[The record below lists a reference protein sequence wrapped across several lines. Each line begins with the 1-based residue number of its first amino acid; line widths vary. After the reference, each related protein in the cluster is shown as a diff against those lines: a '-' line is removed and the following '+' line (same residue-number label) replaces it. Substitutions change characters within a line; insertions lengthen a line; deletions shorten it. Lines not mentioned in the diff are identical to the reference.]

1 MSKSLK
7 RFVSASMAVLITIST
22 ATTNVLAATP
32 SQGGV
37 SGAPTVSPGNF
48 PGNGTNPTPRGDHG
62 GVRVTVTNMAQAGAS
77 NIAAIELGAS
87 YTDAVNQFND
97 LGNLLTKKVW
107 MPGDFGLFIVDDD
120 SPATGVI
127 NSTTYQTDGVATI
140 KQESGASSISD
151 KTNLLAWNVYNPG
164 WSTSWPERDNPGHA
178 ASYNDELHSL
188 FLGPEG
194 KSAAAADS
202 MNWVNQVKAKFE
214 ELHPEYRA
222 QGAYKHLFA
231 QMFGTKENLVD
242 PFAKFSWAS
251 ITPHGDPMYEG
262 TASAHIMWSHIGM
275 KSAVMFYIWACLD
288 AGDATS
294 AQYAASLLQ
303 QWVVNG
309 DPDNACAVVVEGVV
323 PFYQGGA
330 WSWWTVGAAFEH
342 AYPGN
347 SYTAMYRGWND
358 SVTTW
363 KEAYERVYTG
373 LSNTDTTKTA
383 TLRWL
388 IDGYFKYGAWVKPNA
403 LPSGTPPKT
412 YCIGLYMRSV
422 AGTQLTGYSI
432 HWPLYATSPDSPGD
446 PGKPNK
452 QDPPGK
458 FTWKLTPNGTIDK
471 TPDKEIKA
479 PSTITDLN
487 ISQNGWNYNNYAKWE
502 QLIRGDSKDS
512 NRMRIYIYHIS
523 QALPPDTKATR
534 YQRDQVKAGGAAVTT
549 SIDRVTPGDG
559 VIRNIP
565 VIIELAN
572 GVESRDLTDDEMLT
586 ILKTATGMTYT
597 ETIEGPLVNGDTP
610 NGVRVSYAIYV
621 DVNPG
626 GTGWRAFENDQAE
639 YVEYRSE
646 PGTYTWISD
655 DPDGYAE
662 IKCGYFDST
671 KYTEPFEAM
680 AGSPTTENLYFT
692 SGGQEF
698 VAQIKYQY
706 TTDKTA
712 IRSFEQKYTTETCAG
727 YYSSGQFYTTGDQP
741 DDGLHQSE
749 INTCIDWKTHVDGV
763 NSKKCSECGYEHY
776 AGASKKE
783 PAYPTEYSGTG
794 VGTKFTT
801 PSGLWEVYDIKEVA
815 WDWVSEGWDV
825 DHTHEEPDGEGGT
838 TTVEDCDGAETLN
851 ESDKTEAEIATIDP
865 TSCSEG
871 RVGSWEKV
879 KATRWTFK
887 IRANHKDFNSGAT
900 STSGDKAT
908 TQLTSSIKFEQDYTN
923 MNYAKIKE
931 AHVWRLEKSRMEG
944 IRQLTFEADDS
955 ILATAEELSN
965 VVFNVAEADNAKEG
979 RMYYALH
986 PTNGDNFVFTATL
999 KTRGCCA
1006 CHNHCAA
1013 EDLIDSGENPNNQYE
1028 EAWCVSDYLVL
1039 EGTRATTS
1047 LLYYEYQTMNKANS
1061 YRPIMR
1067 IKVSG
1072 RDGTSRQDNGY
1083 TITRAESGD
1092 EFRGFDVKGKV
1103 FKTEPISYNAFANAT
1118 YGTEEKVCQNPE
1130 TYYGG
1135 NVESDDICWGG
1146 YNGKGASWNDTTVA
1160 AGTDDPSVVT
1170 KYRGLGGNNNWLGKG
1185 DKKVFKTGYTHN
1197 DQGETGGFS
1206 TSSPQKLTN
1215 PDIPFVLTYNDID
1228 VHDVKVHNGRKTFK
1242 NSTIFYNNIISY
1254 GGGALWS
1261 EDPDT
1266 TYNMNGFKRSTDYSD
1281 RSSGINDIVIHN
1293 PVSSQFA
1300 KLIPLPQDLDQR
1312 VDTELVIDSLNKDN
1326 GKCPGKANAC
1336 QYAHI
1341 NCEYNGTRYHNDKCY
1356 VEVRGTGLATV
1367 PVTGTTTTV
1376 MTPVTTTQKVSGSKQ
1391 FGYTG
1396 GRQTFVA
1403 PETGRYTFNVWGAQ
1417 GGTASNGGAGGQ
1429 GGHTWGD
1436 VYLTKGQTVYIYVG
1450 GAGGTGYN
1458 SGGYNGGGGG
1468 ANDGGGGGGMSSISV
1483 DAGSAAAPRNV
1494 RGGNTKTYSCN
1505 YEIAWKSTNGNMYG
1519 VVADPGNSFTWTFDA
1534 NHSYVIGYPNSRY
1547 YDEKWAYIYDTTNG
1561 YCVSNGRY
1569 QSPNTSF
1576 PQYTLDLFASPI
1588 NSRGDSGLTR
1598 NWNASAG
1605 YILIAGGGGGA
1616 GNRNGGAG
1624 GGTTGYE
1631 GSKGF
1636 GYPGKGGTQ
1645 TGGGAGGNNY
1655 GQPGQAGSGGSNT
1668 VTARSGGG
1676 GGGGG
1681 WFGGGAGGNDYSRY
1695 KDVDDSGGGGGSG
1708 FINGGSTNGQ
1718 KWVLNGGSSNGGR
1731 SGHGLVTVS
1740 YTINKEVITYVPVV
1754 SGSYTYDRS
1763 QADVIPVELKPHI
1776 YTAPENGTY
1785 SVHLYGAAGG
1795 GSGKGQA
1802 SAGGLGGY
1810 AAGQIY
1816 LTKGQKI
1823 LVTVGGVGSNAA
1835 TVGEQRS
1842 GGYNG
1847 GGNGASGSGGS
1858 FGGGGATDIVLNF
1871 TYQTANDIA
1880 AKASGAVVRNGMA
1893 DLTASGAFYWGPRI
1907 TSYTGHVYRVD
1918 YYGENLDKAKFD
1930 SLAYTQNWASNTLN
1944 NATLLHS
1951 YITSEHAQLF
1961 WRVNTPSIVTGQEF
1975 RVHGNGA
1982 ARLREVYVVDM
1993 NDRLMVAG
2001 AGGGADNAGGTLNG
2015 SDDGRGG
2022 AGGGLTGEDGY
2033 TNGVRSSANKG
2044 AQASYGHAQG
2054 IGQDATSGTDEGA
2067 GGAGWYGGYKGST
2080 SNSGGGGGS
2089 SNIGRMQN
2097 SITKV
2102 GQNAGAGYA
2111 IFVKPGKGETE
2122 NTHKLSCAEP
2132 HHAPNSN
2139 WHRYTDGWLHEG
2151 GFTCTGVGC
2160 RYCANKVDVY
2170 SPTGFRFTIDAL
2182 NTRAYIVQHDG
2193 QLMLTDG
2200 NDAHCDE
2207 CNQDVTF
2214 DSYTL
2219 DNRNNKLCVWKAT
2232 GYDAACYST
2241 VGATNPEYH
2250 YAFGDNTC
2258 YDPCLNDDN
2267 HKKKHDEAADAGPQ
2281 EKAGQF
2287 VVLDYDFEVYF
2298 PNRGDFY
2305 GNGALGL
2312 RNPQKPEGW
2321 GYIDY
2326 MDTTTWLKEKYV
2338 VFPFDVTYKGKTI
2351 LSGEKVML
2359 GTYDE
2364 ATYTWHDD
2372 DPVDYKYT
2380 FHCLLSNR
2388 EKAAA
2393 SIQFVARAKNCE
2405 YPDILENHDEDHN
2418 YTRYGDAIRAYH
2430 DSEKSYFIDVIGR
2443 IGVLSIEDTGDFRF
2457 SNYYKQT
2464 TDGWAVDQVVRNV
2477 DLSKQNFVSIDQK
2490 TIFNDNIS
2498 TATKGQN
2505 TWGLTDWMEPI
2516 DKLRAFPLTPGENN
2530 VKALKNQAHR
2540 IGYSDYMSL
2549 VTVGNYYGE
2558 NTTDDPDRYKT
2569 QIQPYYYYYNLETKE
2584 WVPMDVYIKDG
2595 DTYKLINKYGSTD
2608 STADYNFYYNLNWE
2622 TEYGRRMYTRP
2633 EEDATKA
2640 VQEAWFQAV
2649 DNTAEGSL
2657 DHMNNIQI
2665 PHGIKYLH
2673 GTANMLF
2680 LRDRNRTFI
2689 GTRNRYET
2697 NTEEDGRVASVN
2709 FNRQAQRWHFTLG
2722 LPSTSAFVRKGE
2734 PCTPENIAKYD
2745 MDKGVIICA
2754 LDILAKGDVWT
2765 LHYDGVPVGER
2776 SFYLFDNNTTL
2787 VSWETAGV
2795 NGPEDKQ
2802 VVVVYTDAKTSRHDL
2817 TTEGTH

>member
-1 MSKSLK
+1 MNKSLK

-22 ATTNVLAATP
+22 ATTNVFAATP

-62 GVRVTVTNMAQAGAS
+62 GVRVTVTNMTQAGAS
-77 NIAAIELGAS
+77 NITAIELGAS

-120 SPATGVI
+120 SPATGVV

-178 ASYNDELHSL
+178 ASYDDELHSL

-194 KSAAAADS
+194 KSAAAADA
-202 MNWVNQVKAKFE
+202 MNWVNQVKSKFE

-222 QGAYKHLFA
+222 SGAYKHLFA

-388 IDGYFKYGAWVKPNA
+388 IDGYFKHGAWVKPNA

-502 QLIRGDSKDS
+502 LLIRGDSKDS
-512 NRMRIYIYHIS
+512 NKMRIYIYHIS
-523 QALPPDTKATR
+523 QALPTDTKATR
-534 YQRDQVKAGGAAVTT
+534 YQRDQVKAGGTAVTT
-549 SIDRVTPGDG
+549 SVDRVTPGDG
-559 VIRNIP
+559 MIRNIP
-565 VIIELAN
+565 VITELAN

-706 TTDKTA
+706 TIDKTA
-712 IRSFEQKYTTETCAG
+712 IRSFEQKYSAETCEGYWTPVTKTFTNATTEEVQNWLNTW
-727 YYSSGQFYTTGDQP
+727 TGTP
-741 DDGLHQSE
+741 HTEGE
-749 INTCIDWKTHVDGV
+749 FITA
-763 NSKKCSECGYEHY
+763 KKCSQCGIVHQN
-776 AGASKKE
+776 
-783 PAYPTEYSGTG
+783 GTG
-794 VGTKFTT
+794 KEAIQSTSIDPVNGKTVYSQPATLT
-801 PSGLWEVYDIKEVA
+801 IGPYYSEVDLKGVA
-815 WDWVSEGWDV
+815 WDWKQDSHSHGEETDDETGEV
-825 DHTHEEPDGEGGT
+825 THEECEHDSQD
-838 TTVEDCDGAETLN
+838 VSDSAEFTPN
-851 ESDKTEAEIATIDP
+851 
-865 TSCSEG
+865 SCSHG
-871 RVGSWEKV
+871 TSAKYGITKT
-879 KATRWTFK
+879 TRW
-887 IRANHKDFNSGAT
+887 SGTVKSYHVDYYDNAAHE
-900 STSGDKAT
+900 KN
-908 TQLTSSIKFEQDYTN
+908 TSSIKFQQSYTN

-1013 EDLIDSGENPNNQYE
+1013 EDLIDSAENPNNQYE

-1072 RDGTSRQDNGY
+1072 RDENSRRDNGY

-1092 EFRGFDVKGKV
+1092 EFRGIKEKGVV
-1103 FKTEPISYNAFANAT
+1103 FSTEPISYNVYANAT

-1146 YNGKGASWNDTTVA
+1146 YNGKGASWNDTIIA

-1197 DQGETGGFS
+1197 DQGETGGFK

-1266 TYNMNGFKRSTDYSD
+1266 TYNMNGFKRNTDYSD
-1281 RSSGINDIVIHN
+1281 RSSGINNIVIHN

-1376 MTPVTTTQKVSGSKQ
+1376 MTPVTTIQKVSGSKQ

-1429 GGHTWGD
+1429 GGRTWGD

-1483 DAGSAAAPRNV
+1483 DAGSAAAPSNN
-1494 RGGNTKTYSCN
+1494 RGTTGPYLCFGEPCMATGKHNRSKCPYGHSC
-1505 YEIAWKSTNGNMYG
+1505 SGCVTCHTCVNGNYRKP
-1519 VVADPGNSFTWTFDA
+1519 V
-1534 NHSYVIGYPNSRY
+1534 
-1547 YDEKWAYIYDTTNG
+1547 
-1561 YCVSNGRY
+1561 
-1569 QSPNTSF
+1569 
-1576 PQYTLDLFASPI
+1576 TLW
-1588 NSRGDSGLTR
+1588 DS
-1598 NWNASAG
+1598 SKG

-1624 GGTTGYE
+1624 GGSVGSTGT
-1631 GSKGF
+1631 KGF
-1636 GYPGKGGTQ
+1636 GYPGTGGTQ
-1645 TGGGAGGNNY
+1645 SAGGSGGTNY
-1655 GQPGQAGSGGSNT
+1655 GLNGVAGCGGSNT

-1695 KDVDDSGGGGGSG
+1695 RDVDDSGGGGGSG

-1754 SGSYTYDRS
+1754 SGNYTYDRS

-1816 LTKGQKI
+1816 LTKGQRI

-1858 FGGGGATDIVLNF
+1858 FGGGGATDIALNF

-2033 TNGVRSSANKG
+2033 TNGVRNSANKG

-2089 SNIGRMQN
+2089 SNIGKMQN

-2170 SPTGFRFTIDAL
+2170 SPTGHRFTIDDL
-2182 NTRAYIVQHDG
+2182 NNRAYIIQHDG

-2219 DNRNNKLCVWKAT
+2219 DNKNNKLCAWKAT

-2338 VFPFDVTYKGKTI
+2338 VFPFDVTYKGKTF

-2595 DTYKLINKYGSTD
+2595 DTYKLINKYGSAD

-2689 GTRNRYET
+2689 GTRNRYGT

-2787 VSWETAGV
+2787 VSWETAGA

>member
-1 MSKSLK
+1 ML
-7 RFVSASMAVLITIST
+7 FAT
-22 ATTNVLAATP
+22 ATTNVFGGTP
-32 SQGGV
+32 SEGG
-37 SGAPTVSPGNF
+37 GAHITPGNF
-48 PGNGTNPTPRGDHG
+48 PGNGTNPSPSGEHG
-62 GVRVTVTNMAQAGAS
+62 GVRVTVTNMSQAGEAG
-77 NIAAIELGAS
+77 IVPVELGAS
-87 YTDAVNQFND
+87 YTDAINQFNA
-97 LGNLLTKKVW
+97 LGDILRKKVW
-107 MPGDFGLFIVDDD
+107 KPGNYGLFFVDDD
-120 SPATGVI
+120 RGAQGVI
-127 NSTTYQTDGVATI
+127 DSVTFQTSGVATI
-140 KQESGASSISD
+140 KQEGGAGEISD
-151 KTNLLAWNVYNPG
+151 RTNLLAWNVYNVDWP
-164 WSTSWPERDNPGHA
+164 TSWPERDKEGSEGSFN
-178 ASYNDELHSL
+178 SEIYNL
-188 FLGPEG
+188 FLGSEG
-194 KSAAAADS
+194 KAAAASDA
-202 MNWVNQVKAKFE
+202 MGWVQNVRNAYEQVHGKQDFSK
-214 ELHPEYRA
+214 
-222 QGAYKHLFA
+222 LFA
-231 QMFGTKENLVD
+231 KMFGTNSNLVD

-251 ITPHGDPMYEG
+251 ITPQGDPMYEG
-262 TASAHIMWSHIGM
+262 DAATHIMWSHIGM
-275 KSAVMFYIWACLD
+275 KSAVMQYIWACID
-288 AGDATS
+288 ANDTNS
-294 AQYAASLLQ
+294 AQEAARLLQ
-303 QWVVNG
+303 QWVVSG
-309 DPDNACAVVVEGVV
+309 DPDNACAIVAEAVV
-323 PFYQGGA
+323 PFYQGGP
-330 WSWWTVGAAFEH
+330 WYWWTVGAAFEY
-342 AYPGN
+342 AYKGS
-347 SYTAMYRGWND
+347 SYSSMYQGWTVPA
-358 SVTTW
+358 SSW
-363 KEAYERVYTG
+363 KEAYEQVYTG
-373 LSNTDTTKTA
+373 LTNTKTPETS

-388 IDGYFKYGAWVKPNA
+388 IFGYFNGGKWK
-403 LPSGTPPKT
+403 TPDNSPKAD
-412 YCIGLYMRSV
+412 IMGKHLVSV

-432 HWPLYATSPDSPGD
+432 HWPLYATSPDGPGGPPPPPPSSPE
-446 PGKPNK
+446 
-452 QDPPGK
+452 PPGK

-512 NRMRIYIYHIS
+512 NKMRIYIYHIS
-523 QALPPDTKATR
+523 QALPTDTKATR
-534 YQRDQVKAGGAAVTT
+534 YQRDQVKAGGTAVTT
-549 SIDRVTPGDG
+549 SVDRVTPGDG
-559 VIRNIP
+559 IIRNIP
-565 VIIELAN
+565 VITELAN

-741 DDGLHQSE
+741 DNGLHQAE
-749 INTCIDWKTHVDGV
+749 INTCVDWKTHVDGV

-776 AGASKKE
+776 AGASKNE
-783 PAYPTEYSGTG
+783 PAYPTKYSQEGG
-794 VGTKFTT
+794 VGTEFTT

-851 ESDKTEAEIATIDP
+851 ESDKTAAEIATIDP

-1013 EDLIDSGENPNNQYE
+1013 EDLIDSAENPNNLYE

-1072 RDGTSRQDNGY
+1072 RDGASRQDNGY

-1103 FKTEPISYNAFANAT
+1103 FKTEPISYNVYANAT

-1146 YNGKGASWNDTTVA
+1146 YNGKGASWNDTTIA

-1197 DQGETGGFS
+1197 DQGETGGFK

-1215 PDIPFVLTYNDID
+1215 PSIPFVLTYNDID

-1266 TYNMNGFKRSTDYSD
+1266 TYNMNGFKRNTDYSD

-1417 GGTASNGGAGGQ
+1417 GGIASNGGAGGQ

-1483 DAGSAAAPRNV
+1483 DAGSAAAPSNV
-1494 RGGNTKTYSCN
+1494 RG
-1505 YEIAWKSTNGNMYG
+1505 
-1519 VVADPGNSFTWTFDA
+1519 
-1534 NHSYVIGYPNSRY
+1534 
-1547 YDEKWAYIYDTTNG
+1547 
-1561 YCVSNGRY
+1561 
-1569 QSPNTSF
+1569 
-1576 PQYTLDLFASPI
+1576 
-1588 NSRGDSGLTR
+1588 NSRGDSGLSR
-1598 NWNASAG
+1598 NWNQSAG

-1624 GGTTGYE
+1624 GGTNGYE
-1631 GSKGF
+1631 GSKGY

-1655 GQPGQAGSGGSNT
+1655 GQPGRAGSGGCNN

-1695 KDVDDSGGGGGSG
+1695 RDVDDSGGGGGSG

-1754 SGSYTYDRS
+1754 SGNYTYDRS

-1816 LTKGQKI
+1816 LTKGQRI

-1858 FGGGGATDIVLNF
+1858 FGGGGATDIALNF

-2033 TNGVRSSANKG
+2033 TNGVRNSANKG

-2089 SNIGRMQN
+2089 SNIGKMQN

-2170 SPTGFRFTIDAL
+2170 SPTGHRFTIDDL
-2182 NTRAYIVQHDG
+2182 NNRAYIIQHDG

-2219 DNRNNKLCVWKAT
+2219 DNKNNKLCAWKAT

-2338 VFPFDVTYKGKTI
+2338 VFPFDVTYKGKTF

-2595 DTYKLINKYGSTD
+2595 DTYKLINKYGSAD

-2689 GTRNRYET
+2689 GTRNRYGT

-2787 VSWETAGV
+2787 VSWETAGT

>member
-1 MSKSLK
+1 MCKGLK
-7 RFVSASMAVLITIST
+7 RFISASLAVVILFTT
-22 ATTNVLAATP
+22 ATTNTYAATP
-32 SQGGV
+32 SEGGGFNV
-37 SGAPTVSPGNF
+37 TPGNF
-48 PGNGTNPTPRGDHG
+48 PGNGTNPTPSGDHG
-62 GVRVTVTNMAQAGAS
+62 GVRVTVTNMSQAGAS
-77 NIAAIELGAS
+77 NITPIELGAS
-87 YTDAVNQFND
+87 YTDAVNQFTD
-97 LGNLLTKKVW
+97 LSNLLTKKVW

-120 SPATGVI
+120 RGASGVI
-127 NSTTYQTDGVATI
+127 NSTTYQTDGVATV
-140 KQESGASSISD
+140 KQEGGAASISD
-151 KTNLLAWNVYNPG
+151 RTNLLAWNVYNPG
-164 WSTSWPERDNPGHA
+164 WSTSWPERDNAGHS
-178 ASYNDELHSL
+178 ASYDDELHSL

-214 ELHPEYRA
+214 ELHPEYKA
-222 QGAYKHLFA
+222 SGAYKHLFA

-275 KSAVMFYIWACLD
+275 KSAVMYYIWACLD
-288 AGDATS
+288 AGDS
-294 AQYAASLLQ
+294 IGAQYAASLLQ
-303 QWVVNG
+303 QWVVSG

-323 PFYQGGA
+323 PYYQGGP

-347 SYTAMYRGWND
+347 SYTAMYRGWD
-358 SVTTW
+358 TSVTTW
-363 KEAYERVYTG
+363 KEAYERLYTG
-373 LSNTDTTKTA
+373 LTNTNTTQTV

-388 IDGYFKYGAWVKPNA
+388 IDGYFNGGVWT
-403 LPSGTPPKT
+403 TPRTHPKS
-412 YCIGLYMRSV
+412 YCIGTFMKSV

-452 QDPPGK
+452 QDPHGK

-523 QALPPDTKATR
+523 QALPTDTKATR
-534 YQRDQVKAGGAAVTT
+534 YQRDQVKAGGTAVTT

-559 VIRNIP
+559 MIRNIP
-565 VIIELAN
+565 VITELAN
-572 GVESRDLTDDEMLT
+572 GVESRDMTDDEMLT

-741 DDGLHQSE
+741 DNGLHQAE

-776 AGASKKE
+776 AGASKNE
-783 PAYPTEYSGTG
+783 PAYPTKYSQEGG
-794 VGTKFTT
+794 VGTEFTT

-851 ESDKTEAEIATIDP
+851 ESDKTAAEIATIDP

-900 STSGDKAT
+900 STSGDKTT

-965 VVFNVAEADNAKEG
+965 VIFNVAEADNAKEG

-1013 EDLIDSGENPNNQYE
+1013 EDLIDSAENPNNQYE

-1072 RDGTSRQDNGY
+1072 RDGASRQDNGY

-1092 EFRGFDVKGKV
+1092 EFRGFDVKGAV
-1103 FKTEPISYNAFANAT
+1103 FKTEPISYNVYANAT

-1197 DQGETGGFS
+1197 DQGETGGFK

-1215 PDIPFVLTYNDID
+1215 PSIPFVLTYNDID

-1341 NCEYNGTRYHNDKCY
+1341 NCEYNGTRYHNNKCY

-1483 DAGSAAAPRNV
+1483 DAGSAAAPSNV
-1494 RGGNTKTYSCN
+1494 RGNNTKTYSCN
-1505 YEIAWKSTNGNMYG
+1505 YEIAWKSANGNMYG

-1534 NHSYVIGYPNSRY
+1534 GHNYVIGYPNSRY
-1547 YDEKWAYIYDTTNG
+1547 YDEKWAYIYDITNG

-1588 NSRGDSGLTR
+1588 NSRGDSGLSR
-1598 NWNASAG
+1598 NWNQSAG

-1624 GGTTGYE
+1624 GGTNGYE
-1631 GSKGF
+1631 GSKGY

-1655 GQPGQAGSGGSNT
+1655 GQPGRAGSGGCNN

-1695 KDVDDSGGGGGSG
+1695 RDVDDSGGGGGSG

-1754 SGSYTYDRS
+1754 SGNYTYDRS

-1816 LTKGQKI
+1816 LTKGQRI

-1858 FGGGGATDIVLNF
+1858 FGGGGATDIALNF

-1993 NDRLMVAG
+1993 NDRLIVAG

-2033 TNGVRSSANKG
+2033 TNGVRNSANKG

-2089 SNIGRMQN
+2089 SNIGKMQN

-2170 SPTGFRFTIDAL
+2170 SPTGHRFTIDDL
-2182 NTRAYIVQHDG
+2182 NNRAYIIQHDG

-2338 VFPFDVTYKGKTI
+2338 VFPFDVTYKGKTF

-2464 TDGWAVDQVVRNV
+2464 TDGWVVDQVVRNV

-2689 GTRNRYET
+2689 GTRNRYGT

-2787 VSWETAGV
+2787 VSWETAGA

>member
-1 MSKSLK
+1 MRKGLR
-7 RFVSASMAVLITIST
+7 RFISASLAVVILFTT
-22 ATTNVLAATP
+22 ATTNTYAATP
-32 SQGGV
+32 SEGGGFNV
-37 SGAPTVSPGNF
+37 TPGNF
-48 PGNGTNPTPRGDHG
+48 PGNGTNPTPYGDHG
-62 GVRVTVTNMAQAGAS
+62 GVRVTVTNMTQAGAS
-77 NIAAIELGAS
+77 NITPIELGAS
-87 YTDAVNQFND
+87 YTDAVNQFTD
-97 LGNLLTKKVW
+97 LSNLLTKKVW

-120 SPATGVI
+120 RGASGVI
-127 NSTTYQTDGVATI
+127 NSTTYQTDGVATVR
-140 KQESGASSISD
+140 QEGGAASISD
-151 KTNLLAWNVYNPG
+151 RTNLLAWNVYNPG
-164 WSTSWPERDNPGHA
+164 WSTSWPERDSAGHS

-222 QGAYKHLFA
+222 PGAYKHLFA

-275 KSAVMFYIWACLD
+275 KSAVMYYIWACLD
-288 AGDATS
+288 AGDSTG

-303 QWVVNG
+303 QWVVSG

-323 PFYQGGA
+323 PYYQGGP

-347 SYTAMYRGWND
+347 SYTAMYRGWD
-358 SVTTW
+358 TSVTTW
-363 KEAYERVYTG
+363 KEAYERLYTG
-373 LSNTDTTKTA
+373 LTNTNTTQTV

-388 IDGYFKYGAWVKPNA
+388 IDGYFNGGVWT
-403 LPSGTPPKT
+403 TPRTHPKS
-412 YCIGLYMRSV
+412 YCIGTFMKSV

-432 HWPLYATSPDSPGD
+432 HWPLYATSPDSPGT
-446 PGKPNK
+446 PGKPST

-523 QALPPDTKATR
+523 QALPADTKATR
-534 YQRDQVKAGGAAVTT
+534 YQRDQVKAGGTAVTT
-549 SIDRVTPGDG
+549 SVDRVTPGDG
-559 VIRNIP
+559 KIRNIP
-565 VIIELAN
+565 VITELAN

-741 DDGLHQSE
+741 DNGLHQAE
-749 INTCIDWKTHVDGV
+749 INTCVDWKTHVDGV

-776 AGASKKE
+776 AGASKNE
-783 PAYPTEYSGTG
+783 PAYPTKYSQEGG
-794 VGTKFTT
+794 VGTEFTT

-851 ESDKTEAEIATIDP
+851 ESDKTAAEIATIDP

-965 VVFNVAEADNAKEG
+965 VIFNVAEADNAKEG

-1013 EDLIDSGENPNNQYE
+1013 EDLIDSAENPNNQYE

-1072 RDGTSRQDNGY
+1072 RDGASRQDNGY

-1103 FKTEPISYNAFANAT
+1103 FKTEPISYNVYANAT

-1146 YNGKGASWNDTTVA
+1146 YNGKGASWNNTTVA

-1197 DQGETGGFS
+1197 DQGETGGFK

-1215 PDIPFVLTYNDID
+1215 PSIPFVLTYNDID

-1266 TYNMNGFKRSTDYSD
+1266 TYNMNGFKRNTDYSD

-1341 NCEYNGTRYHNDKCY
+1341 NCEYNGTLYHNDKCY

-1483 DAGSAAAPRNV
+1483 DAGSAAAPSNN
-1494 RGGNTKTYSCN
+1494 RGTTGPYLCFGEPCMATGKHNRSKCPYGHSC
-1505 YEIAWKSTNGNMYG
+1505 SGCVTCHTCVNGNYRKP
-1519 VVADPGNSFTWTFDA
+1519 VTLWNS
-1534 NHSYVIGYPNSRY
+1534 S
-1547 YDEKWAYIYDTTNG
+1547 K
-1561 YCVSNGRY
+1561 
-1569 QSPNTSF
+1569 
-1576 PQYTLDLFASPI
+1576 
-1588 NSRGDSGLTR
+1588 
-1598 NWNASAG
+1598 G

-1624 GGTTGYE
+1624 GGSVGSTGT
-1631 GSKGF
+1631 KGF
-1636 GYPGKGGTQ
+1636 GYPGTGGTQ
-1645 TGGGAGGNNY
+1645 SAGGSGGTNY
-1655 GQPGQAGSGGSNT
+1655 GLNGVAGCGGSNT

-1695 KDVDDSGGGGGSG
+1695 RDVDDSGGGGGSG

-1754 SGSYTYDRS
+1754 SGNYTYDRS

-1816 LTKGQKI
+1816 LTKGQRI

-1858 FGGGGATDIVLNF
+1858 FGGGGATDIALNF

-2033 TNGVRSSANKG
+2033 TNGVRNSANKG

-2089 SNIGRMQN
+2089 SNIGKMQN

-2170 SPTGFRFTIDAL
+2170 SPTGHRFTIDDL
-2182 NTRAYIVQHDG
+2182 NNRAYIIQHDG

-2219 DNRNNKLCVWKAT
+2219 DNKNNKLCAWKAT

-2338 VFPFDVTYKGKTI
+2338 VFPFDVTYKGKTF

-2595 DTYKLINKYGSTD
+2595 DTYKLINKYGSAD

-2689 GTRNRYET
+2689 GTRNRYGT

-2787 VSWETAGV
+2787 VSWETAGA

>member
-1 MSKSLK
+1 MQKGFK
-7 RFVSASMAVLITIST
+7 RIISASLAVVMILTT
-22 ATTNVLAATP
+22 AMTNVYAATP
-32 SQGGV
+32 SEGGGGGV
-37 SGAPTVSPGNF
+37 TPGSY
-48 PGNGTNPTPRGDHG
+48 PGNGTNPSPKGDHG
-62 GVRVTVTNMAQAGAS
+62 GVRITVTNMTQAGAS
-77 NIAAIELGAS
+77 NIAPIELGAS
-87 YTDAVNQFND
+87 YTDAINQFSD

-107 MPGDFGLFIVDDD
+107 MPGDYGLFVVDSD
-120 SPATGVI
+120 SPATGVV
-127 NSTTYQTDGVATI
+127 NSTTFQTSGVATI
-140 KQESGASSISD
+140 KQEGGAGTVSD
-151 KTNLLAWNVYNPG
+151 RTNLLAWNVYNPG
-164 WSTSWPERDNPGHA
+164 WSTSWPERDSAGHS

-214 ELHPEYRA
+214 ELHPEYKA
-222 QGAYKHLFA
+222 PGAYKHLFA

-275 KSAVMFYIWACLD
+275 KSAVMYYIWACLD
-288 AGDATS
+288 AGDTTG

-303 QWVVNG
+303 QWVVSG

-323 PFYQGGA
+323 PFYQGGP

-347 SYTAMYRGWND
+347 SYTAMYRGWD
-358 SVTTW
+358 ESVSTW
-363 KEAYERVYTG
+363 KAAYERVYTG
-373 LSNTDTTKTA
+373 LSNTDPTKTS

-388 IDGYFKYGAWVKPNA
+388 IDGYFNGGVWT
-403 LPSGTPPKT
+403 TPRSHPKG
-412 YCIGLYMRSV
+412 YCIGLFMKSV

-523 QALPPDTKATR
+523 QALPTDTKATR
-534 YQRDQVKAGGAAVTT
+534 YQRDQVKAGGTAVTT
-549 SIDRVTPGDG
+549 SVDRVTPGDG
-559 VIRNIP
+559 KIRNIP
-565 VIIELAN
+565 VITELAN

-706 TTDKTA
+706 TIDKTA

-741 DDGLHQSE
+741 DNGLHQAE

-776 AGASKKE
+776 AGASKNE
-783 PAYPTEYSGTG
+783 PAYPTKYSQEGG
-794 VGTKFTT
+794 VGTEFTT

-851 ESDKTEAEIATIDP
+851 ESDKTAAEIATIDP

-986 PTNGDNFVFTATL
+986 PTNSDNFVFTATL

-1103 FKTEPISYNAFANAT
+1103 FKTEPISYNVFANAT

-1146 YNGKGASWNDTTVA
+1146 YNGKGASWNNTTVA

-1197 DQGETGGFS
+1197 DQGETGGFK

-1215 PDIPFVLTYNDID
+1215 PSIPFVLTYNDID

-1266 TYNMNGFKRSTDYSD
+1266 TYNMNGFKRNTDYSD

-1483 DAGSAAAPRNV
+1483 DAGSAAAPSNV
-1494 RGGNTKTYSCN
+1494 RGDNTKTYSCN
-1505 YEIAWKSTNGNMYG
+1505 YEIAWN
-1519 VVADPGNSFTWTFDA
+1519 
-1534 NHSYVIGYPNSRY
+1534 
-1547 YDEKWAYIYDTTNG
+1547 
-1561 YCVSNGRY
+1561 
-1569 QSPNTSF
+1569 Q
-1576 PQYTLDLFASPI
+1576 
-1588 NSRGDSGLTR
+1588 
-1598 NWNASAG
+1598 SAG

-1624 GGTTGYE
+1624 GGTNGYE
-1631 GSKGF
+1631 GSKGY

-1645 TGGGAGGNNY
+1645 TGGGAGGKNY
-1655 GQPGQAGSGGSNT
+1655 GQPGRAGSGGCNN

-1695 KDVDDSGGGGGSG
+1695 RDVDDSGGGGGSG

-1754 SGSYTYDRS
+1754 SGDYTYDRS

-1816 LTKGQKI
+1816 LTKGQRI

-1858 FGGGGATDIVLNF
+1858 FGGGGATDIALNF

-2033 TNGVRSSANKG
+2033 TNGVRNSANKG

-2054 IGQDATSGTDEGA
+2054 VGQDATSGTDEGA

-2089 SNIGRMQN
+2089 SNIGKMQN

-2102 GQNAGAGYA
+2102 GQNVGAGYA

-2160 RYCANKVDVY
+2160 RYCANEVDVY
-2170 SPTGFRFTIDAL
+2170 SPTGHRFTIDDL
-2182 NTRAYIVQHDG
+2182 NNRAYIIQHDG

-2219 DNRNNKLCVWKAT
+2219 DNKNNKLCAWKAT
-2232 GYDAACYST
+2232 GYDAVCYST

-2338 VFPFDVTYKGKTI
+2338 VFPFDVTYKGKTF

-2505 TWGLTDWMEPI
+2505 TWGLMDWMEPI

-2595 DTYKLINKYGSTD
+2595 DTYKLINKYGSAD

-2689 GTRNRYET
+2689 GTRNRYGT

-2787 VSWETAGV
+2787 VSWETAGA

>member
-1 MSKSLK
+1 MRRTLK
-7 RFVSASMAVLITIST
+7 QFLSASMAVVIICTT
-22 ATTNVLAATP
+22 ALTNVYAATP
-32 SQGGV
+32 SQGGG
-37 SGAPTVSPGNF
+37 SGGPVVSPGNY
-48 PGNGTNPTPRGDHG
+48 PGNGTNPTPVGDHG
-62 GVRVTVTNMAQAGAS
+62 GVRVTVTNMQQAGVAGIS
-77 NIAAIELGAS
+77 SIELGAP
-87 YTDAVNQFND
+87 YTDAINQFND
-97 LGNLLTKKVW
+97 LGNLLTKQVW
-107 MPGDFGLFIVDDD
+107 RPGDFGLYIVDND

-140 KQESGASSISD
+140 KQQAGGGSIND
-151 KTNLLAWNVYNPG
+151 RTNLLAWNVYNTG
-164 WSTSWPERDNPGHA
+164 TATTTWPDRDSAGGG
-178 ASYNDELHSL
+178 YNEELYNL

-194 KSAAAADS
+194 KTMVATDS
-202 MNWVNQVKAKFE
+202 MNWVTQVKAKFE
-214 ELHPEYRA
+214 ELHPSYKTP
-222 QGAYKHLFA
+222 GAYKQLFA
-231 QMFGTKENLVD
+231 QMFGTKDNLVD

-251 ITPHGDPMYEG
+251 ITPSGDPIYEG
-262 TASAHIMWSHIGM
+262 AASAHIQWSHIGM
-275 KSAVMFYIWACLD
+275 KSAVMYYIWACLD
-288 AGDATS
+288 SGDTAG

-303 QWVVNG
+303 QWVVSG
-309 DPDNACAVVVEGVV
+309 DPDNACAVVVEAVV

-342 AYPGN
+342 AYPGS
-347 SYTAMYRGWND
+347 SYSAMYQGWGE

-363 KEAYERVYTG
+363 KQAYEKVYSG

-388 IDGYFKYGAWVKPNA
+388 IDGYFRDGVWKKPNA
-403 LPSGTPPKT
+403 YPSGTPPKT
-412 YCIGLYMRSV
+412 YCIGLFMRAV

-432 HWPLYATSPDSPGD
+432 HWPLYAVSPDSGGGPPTK
-446 PGKPNK
+446 PGKT
-452 QDPPGK
+452 DPPGK
-458 FTWKLTPNGTIDK
+458 FTWKLTPSGTIDK

-487 ISQNGWNYNNYAKWE
+487 ISQNGWNYNNYNKWE
-502 QLIRGDSKDS
+502 QLIRGDSKNS
-512 NRMRIYIYHIS
+512 NRMRIYIYHIA
-523 QALPPDTKATR
+523 QALGTETKATR
-534 YQRDQVKAGGAAVTT
+534 YQRDQVKAGGKPVTT
-549 SIDRVTPGDG
+549 SVDRVTPGDG
-559 VIRNIP
+559 IIRNIP
-565 VIIELAN
+565 VLGELAN
-572 GVESRDLTDDEMLT
+572 GVESRDLTDDEMLN

-597 ETIEGPLVNGDTP
+597 ETIEGPLVNGETP
-610 NGVRVSYAIYV
+610 NGVRVTYAIYV

-626 GTGWRAFENDQAE
+626 GTGWRPFENDQAE

-655 DPDGYAE
+655 DPEGYAE

-706 TTDKTA
+706 TTDKNA
-712 IRSFEQKYTTETCAG
+712 IRDFEQKYSTEKCEAWWEPQTKTFTDAPLSEVQAWLNTWTGSPHTSGEFVTAKMCNTCGTVHQNGTGAEG
-727 YYSSGQFYTTGDQP
+727 IQFTSITGGVTSGDAPVPGPYYTEIDLKAVRWDWHANLAEHEETDEEGNVTHSCDNGGPNDILDTADQP
-741 DDGLHQSE
+741 DNLESGDGEASSAY
-749 INTCIDWKTHVDGV
+749 TKTR
-763 NSKKCSECGYEHY
+763 
-776 AGASKKE
+776 A
-783 PAYPTEYSGTG
+783 TRYSGT
-794 VGTKFTT
+794 VKSYHVHF
-801 PSGLWEVYDIKEVA
+801 YDNKGH
-815 WDWVSEGWDV
+815 D
-825 DHTHEEPDGEGGT
+825 T
-838 TTVEDCDGAETLN
+838 N
-851 ESDKTEAEIATIDP
+851 
-865 TSCSEG
+865 
-871 RVGSWEKV
+871 
-879 KATRWTFK
+879 
-887 IRANHKDFNSGAT
+887 
-900 STSGDKAT
+900 
-908 TQLTSSIKFEQDYTN
+908 TSSIKFQQEYQN

-931 AHVWRLEKSRMEG
+931 AHVWRLEKARVEG
-944 IRQLTFEADDS
+944 IRQLTFEADDA

-965 VVFNVAEADNAKEG
+965 VIFNVAEADNAKEG

-986 PTNGDNFVFTATL
+986 PTNADNFVFTQTL

-1013 EDLIDSGENPNNQYE
+1013 EDLIDSAENPNNLYE

-1047 LLYYEYQTMNKANS
+1047 LLYYEYQTLNKANS

-1072 RDGTSRQDNGY
+1072 RDQASRRDNGY

-1092 EFRGFDVKGKV
+1092 EFRGYDKKGQS
-1103 FKTEPISYNAFANAT
+1103 FKTEPISYNVFANAQ

-1135 NVESDDICWGG
+1135 DVESDDICWGG
-1146 YNGKGASWNDTTVA
+1146 YNGKGEDWHNTQVA

-1170 KYRGLGGNNNWLGKG
+1170 KYRGIGGNNNWLGKG
-1185 DKKVFKTGYTHN
+1185 DKKVFKTGYIHN
-1197 DQGETGGFS
+1197 DQGETGGFH

-1215 PDIPFVLTYNDID
+1215 PSIPFVLTYNDID
-1228 VHDVKVHNGRKTFK
+1228 VHDVKVHNGRKKFK

-1254 GGGALWS
+1254 GGNALWS

-1266 TYNMNGFKRSTDYSD
+1266 TYNMNGFKRDTDYSD
-1281 RSSGINDIVIHN
+1281 RSAGINDITIHN
-1293 PVSSQFA
+1293 PVSSQYA
-1300 KLIPLPQDLDQR
+1300 RLIPLPEDLDQR
-1312 VDTELVIDSLNKDN
+1312 VDTELIIDSLNRDN

-1341 NCEYNGTRYHNDKCY
+1341 NCEYTGTRFHNDDCY
-1356 VEVRGTGLATV
+1356 VEVRGAGLATV

-1376 MTPVTTTQKVSGSKQ
+1376 MTPVTTTQKVTGSKQ

-1396 GRQTFVA
+1396 GRQTFTA
-1403 PETGRYTFNVWGAQ
+1403 PETGRYTFHVYGAQ

-1436 VYLTKGQTVYIYVG
+1436 VYLTKGQVVYIYVG

-1483 DAGSAAAPRNV
+1483 DSGSAAAPSNN
-1494 RGGNTKTYSCN
+1494 RGTTGPYLCDGEACMSTGRHDKSRCPHGHSCSGCNPCHTCRDGNYRKPVSL
-1505 YEIAWKSTNGNMYG
+1505 W
-1519 VVADPGNSFTWTFDA
+1519 NS
-1534 NHSYVIGYPNSRY
+1534 S
-1547 YDEKWAYIYDTTNG
+1547 K
-1561 YCVSNGRY
+1561 
-1569 QSPNTSF
+1569 
-1576 PQYTLDLFASPI
+1576 
-1588 NSRGDSGLTR
+1588 
-1598 NWNASAG
+1598 G

-1624 GGTTGYE
+1624 GGSTGST
-1631 GSKGF
+1631 GSKGY
-1636 GYPGKGGTQ
+1636 GYPGTGGTQ
-1645 TGGGAGGNNY
+1645 SSGGAGGSNY
-1655 GQPGQAGSGGSNT
+1655 GLNGVAGCGGSNT
-1668 VTARSGGG
+1668 VSARSGGG

-1695 KDVDDSGGGGGSG
+1695 RDVDDSGGGGGSG
-1708 FINGGSTNGQ
+1708 FINGGATNGQ
-1718 KWVLNGGSSNGGR
+1718 AWVINGGTSNGGR

-1740 YTINKEVITYVPVV
+1740 YSINKEVITYVPVV
-1754 SGSYTYDRS
+1754 SGNYTYDS
-1763 QADVIPVELKPHI
+1763 TQADVIPVELKPHI
-1776 YTAPENGTY
+1776 YTAPEAGTY

-1795 GSGKGQA
+1795 GAGKGAA

-1816 LTKGQKI
+1816 LAKGQQV

-1835 TVGEQRS
+1835 TAGEKRS

-1847 GGNGASGSGGS
+1847 GGTGASGSGGS
-1858 FGGGGATDIVLNF
+1858 HGGGGATDIALNF
-1871 TYQTANDIA
+1871 SYQPASAIV
-1880 AKASGAVVRNGMA
+1880 AKASGAVLRNNMA

-1907 TSYTGHVYRVD
+1907 TSYTGHIYRVD
-1918 YYGENLDKAKFD
+1918 YYGENLDKATFD

-1944 NATLLHS
+1944 NATLIHS
-1951 YITSEHAQLF
+1951 YITSQHAQLF
-1961 WRVNTPSIVTGQEF
+1961 WRVNTPSIATGQEF
-1975 RVHGNGA
+1975 RVHGNGVVK
-1982 ARLREVYVVDM
+1982 LREVYVVDM

-2033 TNGVRSSANKG
+2033 TNGVRNSANKG
-2044 AQASYGHAQG
+2044 AQASYGYAQG
-2054 IGQDATSGTDEGA
+2054 VGQDATSGTDEGA

-2089 SNIGRMQN
+2089 SNIGKMQN
-2097 SITKV
+2097 SITKA

-2111 IFVKPGKGETE
+2111 VFVKPGKGETE
-2122 NTHKLSCAEP
+2122 NTHKLSCSEP

-2160 RYCANKVDVY
+2160 RYCANKVDIY

-2207 CNQDVTF
+2207 CNQNVVF
-2214 DSYTL
+2214 DTYTL
-2219 DNRNNKLCVWKAT
+2219 DNRNNKLCAWKAT

-2241 VGATNPEYH
+2241 TGATNPEYH
-2250 YAFGDNTC
+2250 YSFGDDTC
-2258 YDPCLNDDN
+2258 YDPCLDDDK
-2267 HKKKHDEAADAGPQ
+2267 HKKKHDEAADAAPQ

-2298 PNRGDFY
+2298 PNIGDFY

-2312 RNPQKPEGW
+2312 KNVQKPEGW
-2321 GYIDY
+2321 GYIDE

-2338 VFPFDVTYKGKTI
+2338 VFPFDVTYKGKTF

-2372 DPVDYKYT
+2372 DPVNYKYT

-2393 SIQFVARAKNCE
+2393 SVQFVARAKNCE

-2418 YTRYGDAIRAYH
+2418 YTRYGDAVRAYH

-2464 TDGWAVDQVVRNV
+2464 VDGWAVDQVVRNV
-2477 DLSKQNFVSIDQK
+2477 DLGKQNFVSIDQK

-2498 TATKGQN
+2498 ADTKGQN

-2569 QIQPYYYYYNLETKE
+2569 QIQPYYYYYNLETKQ

-2595 DTYKLINKYGSTD
+2595 DTYKLINKYGSAE

-2622 TEYGRRMYTRP
+2622 TEYARRMYTRE

-2657 DHMNNIQI
+2657 EHMNNIQI

-2689 GTRNRYET
+2689 GTRNRYGK

-2722 LPSTSAFVRKGE
+2722 LPSTAAFVKKGE

-2754 LDILAKGDVWT
+2754 LDISAKGDVWT

-2787 VSWETAGV
+2787 VSWESAGA

>member
-1 MSKSLK
+1 MVVML
-7 RFVSASMAVLITIST
+7 FAT
-22 ATTNVLAATP
+22 ATTNVFGGTP
-32 SQGGV
+32 SEGGF
-37 SGAPTVSPGNF
+37 AYITPGNF
-48 PGNGTNPTPRGDHG
+48 PGNGTNPSPSGEHG
-62 GVRVTVTNMAQAGAS
+62 GVRVTVTNMSQAGEAG
-77 NIAAIELGAS
+77 IVPVELGAS
-87 YTDAVNQFND
+87 YTDAINQFNA
-97 LGNLLTKKVW
+97 LGDILRKKVW
-107 MPGDFGLFIVDDD
+107 KPGNYGLFFVDDD
-120 SPATGVI
+120 RGAQGVI
-127 NSTTYQTDGVATI
+127 DSVTFQTSGVATI
-140 KQESGASSISD
+140 KQEGGAGEISD
-151 KTNLLAWNVYNPG
+151 RTNLLAWNVYNVDWP
-164 WSTSWPERDNPGHA
+164 TSWPERDKEGSEGSFN
-178 ASYNDELHSL
+178 SEIYNL
-188 FLGPEG
+188 FLGSEG
-194 KSAAAADS
+194 KAAAASDA
-202 MNWVNQVKAKFE
+202 MGWVQNVRNAYEQVHGKQDFSK
-214 ELHPEYRA
+214 
-222 QGAYKHLFA
+222 LFA
-231 QMFGTKENLVD
+231 KMFGTNSNLVD

-251 ITPHGDPMYEG
+251 ITPQGDPMYEG
-262 TASAHIMWSHIGM
+262 DATTHIMWSHIGM
-275 KSAVMFYIWACLD
+275 KSAVMQYIWACID
-288 AGDATS
+288 ANDTNS
-294 AQYAASLLQ
+294 AQEAARLLQ
-303 QWVVNG
+303 QWVVSG
-309 DPDNACAVVVEGVV
+309 DPDNACAIVAEAVV
-323 PFYQGGA
+323 PFYQGGP
-330 WSWWTVGAAFEH
+330 WYWWTVGAAFEY
-342 AYPGN
+342 AYKGS
-347 SYTAMYRGWND
+347 SYSSMYQGWTVPA
-358 SVTTW
+358 SSW
-363 KEAYERVYTG
+363 KEAYEQVYTG
-373 LSNTDTTKTA
+373 LTNTKTPETS

-388 IDGYFKYGAWVKPNA
+388 IFGYFNGGKWK
-403 LPSGTPPKT
+403 TPDNSPKAD
-412 YCIGLYMRSV
+412 IMGKHLVSV

-432 HWPLYATSPDSPGD
+432 HWPLYATSPDGPGGPPPPPPSSPE
-446 PGKPNK
+446 
-452 QDPPGK
+452 PPGK

-512 NRMRIYIYHIS
+512 NRMRIYIYHIA
-523 QALPPDTKATR
+523 QALPTDTKATR
-534 YQRDQVKAGGAAVTT
+534 YQRDQVKAGGTVVTT
-549 SIDRVTPGDG
+549 SVDRVTPGDG
-559 VIRNIP
+559 IIRNIP
-565 VIIELAN
+565 VITELAN

-712 IRSFEQKYTTETCAG
+712 IRSFEQKYSAETCEGYWTPVTKTFTNATTEEVQNWLNTW
-727 YYSSGQFYTTGDQP
+727 TGTP
-741 DDGLHQSE
+741 HTEGE
-749 INTCIDWKTHVDGV
+749 FITA
-763 NSKKCSECGYEHY
+763 KKCSQCGIVHQN
-776 AGASKKE
+776 
-783 PAYPTEYSGTG
+783 GTG
-794 VGTKFTT
+794 KEAIQSTSIDPVNGKTVYSQPATLT
-801 PSGLWEVYDIKEVA
+801 IGPYYSEVDLKGVA
-815 WDWVSEGWDV
+815 WDWKQDSHSHGEETDDETGEV
-825 DHTHEEPDGEGGT
+825 THEECEHDSQD
-838 TTVEDCDGAETLN
+838 VSDSAEFTPN
-851 ESDKTEAEIATIDP
+851 
-865 TSCSEG
+865 SCSHG
-871 RVGSWEKV
+871 TSAKYGITKT
-879 KATRWTFK
+879 TRW
-887 IRANHKDFNSGAT
+887 SGTVKSYHVDYYDNAAHE
-900 STSGDKAT
+900 KN
-908 TQLTSSIKFEQDYTN
+908 TSSIKFQQSYTN

-1013 EDLIDSGENPNNQYE
+1013 EDLIDSAENPNNQYE

-1072 RDGTSRQDNGY
+1072 RDENSRRDNGY

-1092 EFRGFDVKGKV
+1092 EFRGIKEKGAV
-1103 FKTEPISYNAFANAT
+1103 FSTEPISYNVYANAT

-1146 YNGKGASWNDTTVA
+1146 YNGKGASWNDTAIA

-1197 DQGETGGFS
+1197 DQGETGGFK

-1215 PDIPFVLTYNDID
+1215 PGIPFVLTYNDID

-1266 TYNMNGFKRSTDYSD
+1266 TYNMNGFKRNTDYSD

-1483 DAGSAAAPRNV
+1483 DAGSAAAPSNNRGTTGPYLCDGEACMSTGRHV
-1494 RGGNTKTYSCN
+1494 RSKCPYGHSCSGCN
-1505 YEIAWKSTNGNMYG
+1505 PCHTCRNGNYRKP
-1519 VVADPGNSFTWTFDA
+1519 VTLWNS
-1534 NHSYVIGYPNSRY
+1534 S
-1547 YDEKWAYIYDTTNG
+1547 K
-1561 YCVSNGRY
+1561 
-1569 QSPNTSF
+1569 
-1576 PQYTLDLFASPI
+1576 
-1588 NSRGDSGLTR
+1588 
-1598 NWNASAG
+1598 G

-1624 GGTTGYE
+1624 GGSVGGTGT
-1631 GSKGF
+1631 KGY
-1636 GYPGKGGTQ
+1636 GYPGTGGTQ
-1645 TGGGAGGNNY
+1645 TGGGSGGTNY
-1655 GQPGQAGSGGSNT
+1655 GLNGVAGCGGSNT

-1695 KDVDDSGGGGGSG
+1695 MDVDDSGGGGGSG

-1754 SGSYTYDRS
+1754 SGNYTYDRS

-1816 LTKGQKI
+1816 LTKGQRI

-1858 FGGGGATDIVLNF
+1858 FGGGGATDIALNF

-2033 TNGVRSSANKG
+2033 TNGVRNSANKG

-2089 SNIGRMQN
+2089 SNIGKMQN

-2170 SPTGFRFTIDAL
+2170 SPTGHRFTIDDL
-2182 NTRAYIVQHDG
+2182 NNRAYIIQHDG

-2219 DNRNNKLCVWKAT
+2219 DNKNNKLCAWKAT

-2338 VFPFDVTYKGKTI
+2338 VFPFDVTYKGKTF

-2595 DTYKLINKYGSTD
+2595 DTYKLINKYGSAD

-2689 GTRNRYET
+2689 GTRNRYGT

-2787 VSWETAGV
+2787 VSWETAGA

>member
-1 MSKSLK
+1 MRKVFRRIFSAGLALVIL
-7 RFVSASMAVLITIST
+7 VSTGVTSFG
-22 ATTNVLAATP
+22 ATP
-32 SQGGV
+32 S
-37 SGAPTVSPGNF
+37 GATDGNWYNPGNW
-48 PGNGTNPTPRGDHG
+48 PAYGKNPTPPNDHW
-62 GVRVTVTNMAQAGAS
+62 GVRLSVTNMTQAGAS
-77 NIAAIELGAS
+77 NITPIELGES
-87 YTDAVNQFND
+87 YTSAVNQFND
-97 LGNLLTKKVW
+97 LAAILTKKVW
-107 MPGDFGLFIVDDD
+107 QPGNYGIVICDDD
-120 SPATGVI
+120 SSPYAIVDPVTMATD
-127 NSTTYQTDGVATI
+127 QVATI
-140 KQESGASSISD
+140 KARPGRTYTQND
-151 KTNLLAWNVYNPG
+151 NWLAWNVYQPG
-164 WSTSWPERDNPGHA
+164 WKTQRPDPDDSVGLAT
-178 ASYNDELHSL
+178 SYNEDIYNI

-194 KSAAAADS
+194 KAAAAADA
-202 MNWVNQVKAKFE
+202 MAWVHNVRE
-214 ELHPEYRA
+214 
-222 QGAYKHLFA
+222 AYKQAHGDRNFSDMFA
-231 QMFGTKENLVD
+231 EMFGDGTHLVES
-242 PFAKFSWAS
+242 FQMFSWAS
-251 ITPHGDPMYEG
+251 ITPSGDPMYEG
-262 TASAHIMWSHIGM
+262 NASAHIMWSHIGM
-275 KSAVMFYIWACLD
+275 KSAIMQYIWACED
-288 AGDATS
+288 AGDTRS
-294 AQYAASLLQ
+294 AQSAAVLLQ
-303 QWVVNG
+303 QWVING
-309 DPDNACAVVVEGVV
+309 DPDSACALVAESVV
-323 PFYQGGA
+323 PALLNGTQVWY
-330 WSWWTVGAAFEH
+330 TVGACFQY
-342 AYPGN
+342 AYPDT
-347 SYTAMYRGWND
+347 SYARMYIGWD
-358 SVTTW
+358 DAVTTMGDAFN
-363 KEAYERVYTG
+363 KLYGGHSTP
-373 LSNTDTTKTA
+373 DTTRTALIRWILGSHFVNGVWTRAGSIGSSKT
-383 TLRWL
+383 
-388 IDGYFKYGAWVKPNA
+388 FSP
-403 LPSGTPPKT
+403 GTF
-412 YCIGLYMRSV
+412 MSAV
-422 AGTQLTGYSI
+422 AGMQLHGYSI
-432 HWPLYATSPDSPGD
+432 HWPLYATSPDSPGT
-446 PGKPNK
+446 PGKPST

-523 QALPPDTKATR
+523 QALPTDTKATR
-534 YQRDQVKAGGAAVTT
+534 YQRDQVKAGGTAVTT
-549 SIDRVTPGDG
+549 SVDRVTPGDG
-559 VIRNIP
+559 MIRNIP
-565 VIIELAN
+565 VITELAN

-741 DDGLHQSE
+741 DNGLHQAE
-749 INTCIDWKTHVDGV
+749 INTCVDWKTHVDGV

-776 AGASKKE
+776 AGASKNE
-783 PAYPTEYSGTG
+783 PAYPTKYSQEGG
-794 VGTKFTT
+794 VGTEFTT

-851 ESDKTEAEIATIDP
+851 ESDKTAAEIATIDP

-1013 EDLIDSGENPNNQYE
+1013 EDLIDSVENPNNQYE

-1072 RDGTSRQDNGY
+1072 RDGASRQDNGY

-1103 FKTEPISYNAFANAT
+1103 FKTEPISYNVYTNAT

-1146 YNGKGASWNDTTVA
+1146 YNGKGASWNNTTVA

-1197 DQGETGGFS
+1197 DQGETGGFK

-1215 PDIPFVLTYNDID
+1215 PSIPFVLTYNDID

-1483 DAGSAAAPRNV
+1483 DAGSAAAPSNN
-1494 RGGNTKTYSCN
+1494 RGTTGPYLCFGEPCMATGKHNRSKCPYGHSC
-1505 YEIAWKSTNGNMYG
+1505 SGCVTCHTCVNGNYRKP
-1519 VVADPGNSFTWTFDA
+1519 VTLWNS
-1534 NHSYVIGYPNSRY
+1534 S
-1547 YDEKWAYIYDTTNG
+1547 K
-1561 YCVSNGRY
+1561 
-1569 QSPNTSF
+1569 
-1576 PQYTLDLFASPI
+1576 
-1588 NSRGDSGLTR
+1588 
-1598 NWNASAG
+1598 G

-1624 GGTTGYE
+1624 GGSVGSTGT
-1631 GSKGF
+1631 KGF
-1636 GYPGKGGTQ
+1636 GYPGTGGTQ
-1645 TGGGAGGNNY
+1645 SAGGSGGTNY
-1655 GQPGQAGSGGSNT
+1655 GLNGVAGCGGSNT

-1695 KDVDDSGGGGGSG
+1695 RDVDDSGGGGGSG

-1754 SGSYTYDRS
+1754 SGNYTYDRS

-1816 LTKGQKI
+1816 LTKGQRI

-1858 FGGGGATDIVLNF
+1858 FGGGGATDIALNF

-2033 TNGVRSSANKG
+2033 TNGVRNSANKG

-2089 SNIGRMQN
+2089 SNIGKMQN

-2160 RYCANKVDVY
+2160 RYCANKVDIY
-2170 SPTGFRFTIDAL
+2170 SPTGHRFTIDDL
-2182 NTRAYIVQHDG
+2182 NNRAYIIQHDG

-2219 DNRNNKLCVWKAT
+2219 DNKNNKLCAWKAT

-2338 VFPFDVTYKGKTI
+2338 VFPFDVTYKGKTF

-2558 NTTDDPDRYKT
+2558 NTTYDPDRYKT

-2595 DTYKLINKYGSTD
+2595 DTYKLINKYGSAD

-2689 GTRNRYET
+2689 GTRNRYGT

-2787 VSWETAGV
+2787 VSWETAGA

>member
-1 MSKSLK
+1 MHRVLK
-7 RFVSASMAVLITIST
+7 RFISVGLVITLFCSSCLT
-22 ATTNVLAATP
+22 SYGATP
-32 SQGGV
+32 SGSSHGSQYN
-37 SGAPTVSPGNF
+37 PGNW
-48 PGNGTNPTPRGDHG
+48 PGYGKNPTPTNDHW
-62 GVRVTVTNMAQAGAS
+62 GVRLSVTNMTQAGAS
-77 NIAAIELGAS
+77 NITPIEPGDSYTAAI
-87 YTDAVNQFND
+87 NQFND
-97 LGNLLTKKVW
+97 LASILTKKVW
-107 MPGDFGLFIVDDD
+107 QPGNYGVVVCDDASSPYAIVDPV
-120 SPATGVI
+120 SMEVA
-127 NSTTYQTDGVATI
+127 QVATI
-140 KQESGASSISD
+140 PASPGASFTD
-151 KTNLLAWNVYNPG
+151 RDNLLAWNVYNPG
-164 WSTSWPERDNPGHA
+164 WTTSWPERDGEGHE
-178 ASYNDELHSL
+178 ASYNNDIYNI
-188 FLGPEG
+188 FLGSEG
-194 KSAAAADS
+194 KSAAAADA
-202 MNWVNQVKAKFE
+202 MGWVHNVRSAYEQV
-214 ELHPEYRA
+214 HPHEDYS
-222 QGAYKHLFA
+222 KKFA
-231 QMFGTKENLVD
+231 QLFGNYIDLVT

-251 ITPHGDPMYEG
+251 ITPSGDPMYEG
-262 TASAHIMWSHIGM
+262 NASAHITWSHIGM
-275 KSAVMFYIWACLD
+275 KSAIMQYIWACED
-288 AGDATS
+288 AGDSRS
-294 AQYAASLLQ
+294 AQSAAVLLQ
-303 QWVVNG
+303 QWIING
-309 DPDNACAVVVEGVV
+309 DPDSACALVAESVV
-323 PFYQGGA
+323 PALLDGA
-330 WSWWTVGAAFEH
+330 TVWYTVGACFQY
-342 AYPGN
+342 AYPGT
-347 SYTAMYRGWND
+347 SYAAMFVGWD
-358 SVTTW
+358 GAVTTIGDAFN
-363 KEAYERVYTG
+363 KLYTG
-373 LSNTDTTKTA
+373 LPTPDTTRTA
-383 TLRWL
+383 LLRWIL
-388 IDGYFKYGAWVKPNA
+388 GSHFVNGVWTKAKSIG
-403 LPSGTPPKT
+403 SSKT
-412 YCIGLYMRSV
+412 YSPGTFMSAV
-422 AGTQLTGYSI
+422 AGMQLHGYSI
-432 HWPLYATSPDSPGD
+432 HWPLYATSPDGQGEP
-446 PGKPNK
+446 
-452 QDPPGK
+452 PPGK

-471 TPDKEIKA
+471 APDKEIKA

-487 ISQNGWNYNNYAKWE
+487 ISQNGWNYNNYAEWE

-523 QALPPDTKATR
+523 QALPTDTKATR
-534 YQRDQVKAGGAAVTT
+534 YQRDQVKAGGTAVTT

-559 VIRNIP
+559 MIRNIP
-565 VIIELAN
+565 VITELAN

-639 YVEYRSE
+639 YVEYRSK
-646 PGTYTWISD
+646 PGTYAWISD

-741 DDGLHQSE
+741 DNGLHQAE
-749 INTCIDWKTHVDGV
+749 IDTCIDWKTHVDGV

-776 AGASKKE
+776 AGASKNE

-865 TSCSEG
+865 TSCSKG

-879 KATRWTFK
+879 TATRWTFK

-965 VVFNVAEADNAKEG
+965 VIFNVAEADNAKEG

-1013 EDLIDSGENPNNQYE
+1013 EDLIDSAENPNNQYE

-1072 RDGTSRQDNGY
+1072 RDGASRQDNGY

-1103 FKTEPISYNAFANAT
+1103 FKTEPISYNVYANAT

-1215 PDIPFVLTYNDID
+1215 PSIPFVLTYNDID

-1266 TYNMNGFKRSTDYSD
+1266 TYNMNGFKRNTDYSD

-1468 ANDGGGGGGMSSISV
+1468 ANNGGGGGGMSSISV
-1483 DAGSAAAPRNV
+1483 DSGSAAAPSNN
-1494 RGGNTKTYSCN
+1494 RGTTGPYLCDGEACMSTGKHNKSRCPYGHSCSGCRTCHTC
-1505 YEIAWKSTNGNMYG
+1505 ENGNYRKP
-1519 VVADPGNSFTWTFDA
+1519 VSLWNS
-1534 NHSYVIGYPNSRY
+1534 S
-1547 YDEKWAYIYDTTNG
+1547 K
-1561 YCVSNGRY
+1561 
-1569 QSPNTSF
+1569 
-1576 PQYTLDLFASPI
+1576 
-1588 NSRGDSGLTR
+1588 
-1598 NWNASAG
+1598 G

-1616 GNRNGGAG
+1616 GNRNGGTG
-1624 GGTTGYE
+1624 GGSVGGTGT
-1631 GSKGF
+1631 KGY
-1636 GYPGKGGTQ
+1636 GYPGTGGTQ
-1645 TGGGAGGNNY
+1645 SAGGSGGSNY
-1655 GQPGQAGSGGSNT
+1655 GLNGVAGCGGSNT

-1681 WFGGGAGGNDYSRY
+1681 WFGGGAGGNDYSRFR
-1695 KDVDDSGGGGGSG
+1695 DIDDSGGGGGSG
-1708 FINGGSTNGQ
+1708 FINGGTTNGQ

-1754 SGSYTYDRS
+1754 SGNYTYDRS

-1835 TVGEQRS
+1835 AVGEQRS

-1858 FGGGGATDIVLNF
+1858 FGGGGATDIALNF

-1880 AKASGAVVRNGMA
+1880 AKARGAVVRNGIA
-1893 DLTASGAFYWGPRI
+1893 DLTASGAYYWGPRI

-1930 SLAYTQNWASNTLN
+1930 SLAYTQNWASTTLN

-1975 RVHGNGA
+1975 RVHGSGA

-2033 TNGVRSSANKG
+2033 TNGVRNSANKG
-2044 AQASYGHAQG
+2044 AQASYGQAQG

-2089 SNIGRMQN
+2089 SNIGKMQN

-2170 SPTGFRFTIDAL
+2170 SPTGHRFTIDDL
-2182 NTRAYIVQHDG
+2182 NNRAYIIQHDG

-2219 DNRNNKLCVWKAT
+2219 DNKSNKLCAWKAT

-2338 VFPFDVTYKGKTI
+2338 VFPFDVTYKGKTF

-2595 DTYKLINKYGSTD
+2595 DTYKLINKYGSAD

-2689 GTRNRYET
+2689 GTRNRYGT

-2787 VSWETAGV
+2787 VSWETAGT

>member
-1 MSKSLK
+1 MCKGLK
-7 RFVSASMAVLITIST
+7 RFISASLAVVILFTT
-22 ATTNVLAATP
+22 ATTNTYAATP
-32 SQGGV
+32 SEGGGFNV
-37 SGAPTVSPGNF
+37 TPGNF
-48 PGNGTNPTPRGDHG
+48 PGNGTNPTPTGDHG
-62 GVRVTVTNMAQAGAS
+62 GVRVTVTNMSQAGAS
-77 NIAAIELGAS
+77 NITPIELGAS
-87 YTDAVNQFND
+87 YTDAVNQFTD
-97 LGNLLTKKVW
+97 LSNLLTKKVW

-120 SPATGVI
+120 RGASGVI
-127 NSTTYQTDGVATI
+127 NSTTYQTDGVATV
-140 KQESGASSISD
+140 KQEGGAASISD
-151 KTNLLAWNVYNPG
+151 RTNLLAWNVYNPG
-164 WSTSWPERDNPGHA
+164 WSTSWPERDNAGHS
-178 ASYNDELHSL
+178 ASYDDELHSL

-214 ELHPEYRA
+214 ELHPEYKA
-222 QGAYKHLFA
+222 SGAYKHLFA

-275 KSAVMFYIWACLD
+275 KSAVMYYIWACLD
-288 AGDATS
+288 AGDS
-294 AQYAASLLQ
+294 IGAQYAASLLQ
-303 QWVVNG
+303 QWVVSG

-323 PFYQGGA
+323 PYYQGGP

-347 SYTAMYRGWND
+347 SYTAMYRGWD
-358 SVTTW
+358 TSVTTW
-363 KEAYERVYTG
+363 KEAYERLYTG
-373 LSNTDTTKTA
+373 LTNTNTTQTV

-388 IDGYFKYGAWVKPNA
+388 IDGYFNGGVWT
-403 LPSGTPPKT
+403 TPRTHPKS
-412 YCIGLYMRSV
+412 YCIGTFMKSV

-452 QDPPGK
+452 QDPHGK

-523 QALPPDTKATR
+523 QALPTDTKATR
-534 YQRDQVKAGGAAVTT
+534 YQRDQVKAGGTAVTT

-559 VIRNIP
+559 MIRNIP
-565 VIIELAN
+565 VITELAN
-572 GVESRDLTDDEMLT
+572 GVESRDMTDDEMLT

-741 DDGLHQSE
+741 DNGLHQAE

-776 AGASKKE
+776 AGASKNE
-783 PAYPTEYSGTG
+783 PAYPTKYSQEGG
-794 VGTKFTT
+794 VGTEFTT

-851 ESDKTEAEIATIDP
+851 ESDKTAAEIATIDP

-900 STSGDKAT
+900 STSGDKTT

-965 VVFNVAEADNAKEG
+965 VIFNVAEADNAKEG

-1013 EDLIDSGENPNNQYE
+1013 EDLIDSAENPNNQYE

-1072 RDGTSRQDNGY
+1072 RDGASRQDNGY

-1103 FKTEPISYNAFANAT
+1103 FKTEPISYNVYANAT

-1215 PDIPFVLTYNDID
+1215 PSIPFVLTYNDID

-1266 TYNMNGFKRSTDYSD
+1266 TYNMNGFKRNTDYSD

-1483 DAGSAAAPRNV
+1483 DAGSAAAPSNV
-1494 RGGNTKTYSCN
+1494 RGNNTKTYSCN
-1505 YEIAWKSTNGNMYG
+1505 YEIAWKSANGNMYG

-1534 NHSYVIGYPNSRY
+1534 GHNYVIGYPNSRY
-1547 YDEKWAYIYDTTNG
+1547 YDEKWAYIYDITNG

-1588 NSRGDSGLTR
+1588 NSRGDSGLSR
-1598 NWNASAG
+1598 NWNQSAG

-1624 GGTTGYE
+1624 GGTNGYE
-1631 GSKGF
+1631 GSKGY

-1655 GQPGQAGSGGSNT
+1655 GQPGRAGSGGCNN

-1695 KDVDDSGGGGGSG
+1695 RDVDDSGGGGGSG

-1754 SGSYTYDRS
+1754 SGNYTYDRS

-1816 LTKGQKI
+1816 LTKGQRI

-1858 FGGGGATDIVLNF
+1858 FGGGGATDIALNF

-1975 RVHGNGA
+1975 RVHGSGA

-2033 TNGVRSSANKG
+2033 TNGVRNSANKG
-2044 AQASYGHAQG
+2044 AQASYGYAQG

-2089 SNIGRMQN
+2089 SNIGKMQN

-2170 SPTGFRFTIDAL
+2170 SPTGHRFTIDDL
-2182 NTRAYIVQHDG
+2182 NNRAYIIQHDG

-2219 DNRNNKLCVWKAT
+2219 DNKNNKLCAWKAT

-2338 VFPFDVTYKGKTI
+2338 VFPFDVTYKGKTF

-2464 TDGWAVDQVVRNV
+2464 TDGWVVDQVVRNV

-2689 GTRNRYET
+2689 GTRNRYGT

-2787 VSWETAGV
+2787 VSWETAGA

>member
-1 MSKSLK
+1 MRKGLR
-7 RFVSASMAVLITIST
+7 RFISASLAVVILFTT
-22 ATTNVLAATP
+22 ATTNTYAATP
-32 SQGGV
+32 SEGGGFNV
-37 SGAPTVSPGNF
+37 TPGNF
-48 PGNGTNPTPRGDHG
+48 PGNGTNPTPYGDHG
-62 GVRVTVTNMAQAGAS
+62 GVRVTVTNMTQAGAS
-77 NIAAIELGAS
+77 NITPIELGAS
-87 YTDAVNQFND
+87 YTDAVNQFTD
-97 LGNLLTKKVW
+97 LSNLLTKKVW

-120 SPATGVI
+120 RGASGVI
-127 NSTTYQTDGVATI
+127 NSTTYQTDGVATVR
-140 KQESGASSISD
+140 QEGGAASISD
-151 KTNLLAWNVYNPG
+151 RTNLLAWNVYNPG
-164 WSTSWPERDNPGHA
+164 WSTSWPERDSAGHS

-222 QGAYKHLFA
+222 PGAYKHLFA

-275 KSAVMFYIWACLD
+275 KSAVMYYIWACLD
-288 AGDATS
+288 AGDSTG

-303 QWVVNG
+303 QWVVSG

-323 PFYQGGA
+323 PYYQGGP

-347 SYTAMYRGWND
+347 SYTAMYRGWD
-358 SVTTW
+358 TSVTTW
-363 KEAYERVYTG
+363 KEAYERLYTG
-373 LSNTDTTKTA
+373 LTNTNTTQTV

-388 IDGYFKYGAWVKPNA
+388 IDGYFNGGVWT
-403 LPSGTPPKT
+403 TPRTHPKS
-412 YCIGLYMRSV
+412 YCIGTFMKSV

-523 QALPPDTKATR
+523 QALPTDTKATR
-534 YQRDQVKAGGAAVTT
+534 YQRDQVKAGGTAVTT

-559 VIRNIP
+559 MIRNIP
-565 VIIELAN
+565 VITELAN

-741 DDGLHQSE
+741 DNGLHQAE

-776 AGASKKE
+776 AGASKNE

-871 RVGSWEKV
+871 RVGSWKKV
-879 KATRWTFK
+879 TATRWTFK

-965 VVFNVAEADNAKEG
+965 VIFNVAEADNAKEG

-1013 EDLIDSGENPNNQYE
+1013 EDLIDSAENPNNQYE

-1072 RDGTSRQDNGY
+1072 RDGASRQDNGY

-1103 FKTEPISYNAFANAT
+1103 FKTEPISYNVYANAT

-1215 PDIPFVLTYNDID
+1215 PSIPFVLTYNDID

-1266 TYNMNGFKRSTDYSD
+1266 TYNMNGFKRNTDYSD

-1483 DAGSAAAPRNV
+1483 DSGSAAAPSNN
-1494 RGGNTKTYSCN
+1494 RGTTGPYLCDGEACMSTGKHNKSRCPYGHSCSGCRTCHTC
-1505 YEIAWKSTNGNMYG
+1505 ENGNYRKP
-1519 VVADPGNSFTWTFDA
+1519 VSLWNS
-1534 NHSYVIGYPNSRY
+1534 S
-1547 YDEKWAYIYDTTNG
+1547 K
-1561 YCVSNGRY
+1561 
-1569 QSPNTSF
+1569 
-1576 PQYTLDLFASPI
+1576 
-1588 NSRGDSGLTR
+1588 
-1598 NWNASAG
+1598 G

-1616 GNRNGGAG
+1616 GNRNGGTG
-1624 GGTTGYE
+1624 GGSVGGTGT
-1631 GSKGF
+1631 KGY
-1636 GYPGKGGTQ
+1636 GYPGTGGTQ
-1645 TGGGAGGNNY
+1645 SAGGSGGSNY
-1655 GQPGQAGSGGSNT
+1655 GLNGVAGCGGSNT

-1695 KDVDDSGGGGGSG
+1695 RDVDDSGGGGGSG
-1708 FINGGSTNGQ
+1708 FINGGTTNGQ

-1754 SGSYTYDRS
+1754 SGNYTYDRS

-1835 TVGEQRS
+1835 AVGEQRS

-1858 FGGGGATDIVLNF
+1858 FGGGGATDIALNF

-1880 AKASGAVVRNGMA
+1880 AKASGAVVRNGIA

-1975 RVHGNGA
+1975 RVHGSGA

-2033 TNGVRSSANKG
+2033 TNGVRNSANKG

-2089 SNIGRMQN
+2089 SNIGKMQN

-2170 SPTGFRFTIDAL
+2170 SPTGHRFTIDDL
-2182 NTRAYIVQHDG
+2182 NNRAYIIQHDG

-2219 DNRNNKLCVWKAT
+2219 DNKNNKLCAWKAT

-2338 VFPFDVTYKGKTI
+2338 VFPFDVTYKGKTF

-2595 DTYKLINKYGSTD
+2595 DTYKLINKYGSAD

-2689 GTRNRYET
+2689 GTRNRYGT

-2787 VSWETAGV
+2787 VSWETAGT

>member
-1 MSKSLK
+1 MHRVLK
-7 RFVSASMAVLITIST
+7 RFISVGLVITLFCSSCLT
-22 ATTNVLAATP
+22 SYGATP
-32 SQGGV
+32 SGG
-37 SGAPTVSPGNF
+37 SPGSQYN
-48 PGNGTNPTPRGDHG
+48 PGNWPGYGKNPTPPNDHW
-62 GVRVTVTNMAQAGAS
+62 GVRLSVTNMTQAGAS
-77 NIAAIELGAS
+77 NITPIELGDS
-87 YTDAVNQFND
+87 YTAAINQFND
-97 LGNLLTKKVW
+97 LASILTKKVW
-107 MPGDFGLFIVDDD
+107 QPGNYGVVVCDDASSPYAIVDPV
-120 SPATGVI
+120 SMEVA
-127 NSTTYQTDGVATI
+127 QVATI
-140 KQESGASSISD
+140 PASPGASFTD
-151 KTNLLAWNVYNPG
+151 RDNLLAWNVYNPG
-164 WSTSWPERDNPGHA
+164 WTTSWPERDGEGHE
-178 ASYNDELHSL
+178 ASYNNDIYNI
-188 FLGPEG
+188 FLGSEG
-194 KSAAAADS
+194 KSAAAADA
-202 MNWVNQVKAKFE
+202 MGWVHNVRSAYEQV
-214 ELHPEYRA
+214 HPHEDYS
-222 QGAYKHLFA
+222 KKFA
-231 QMFGTKENLVD
+231 QLFGNYRDLVT

-251 ITPHGDPMYEG
+251 ITPSGDPMYEG
-262 TASAHIMWSHIGM
+262 NASAHITWSHIGM
-275 KSAVMFYIWACLD
+275 KSAIMQYIWACED
-288 AGDATS
+288 AGDSRS
-294 AQYAASLLQ
+294 AQSAAVLLQ
-303 QWVVNG
+303 QWIING
-309 DPDNACAVVVEGVV
+309 DPDSACALVAESVV
-323 PFYQGGA
+323 PALLDGA
-330 WSWWTVGAAFEH
+330 TVWYTVGACFQY
-342 AYPGN
+342 AYPGT
-347 SYTAMYRGWND
+347 SYAAMYVGWD
-358 SVTTW
+358 DAVTTIGDAFN
-363 KEAYERVYTG
+363 KLYTG
-373 LSNTDTTKTA
+373 LPTPATTRTA
-383 TLRWL
+383 LLRWIL
-388 IDGYFKYGAWVKPNA
+388 GSHFVNGVWTKANSIG
-403 LPSGTPPKT
+403 SSKT
-412 YCIGLYMRSV
+412 YSPGTFMSAV
-422 AGTQLTGYSI
+422 AGMQLHGYSI
-432 HWPLYATSPDSPGD
+432 HWPLYATSPDGSGGP
-446 PGKPNK
+446 PPPPPVTSE
-452 QDPPGK
+452 PPGK

-523 QALPPDTKATR
+523 QALPTDTKATR
-534 YQRDQVKAGGAAVTT
+534 YQRDQVKAGGTAVTT

-559 VIRNIP
+559 MIRNIP
-565 VIIELAN
+565 VITELAN

-597 ETIEGPLVNGDTP
+597 ETIEGPLVNGDSP

-741 DDGLHQSE
+741 DNGLHQAE

-783 PAYPTEYSGTG
+783 PAYPTKYSQEGG
-794 VGTKFTT
+794 VGTEFTT

-851 ESDKTEAEIATIDP
+851 ESDKTAAEIATIDP

-965 VVFNVAEADNAKEG
+965 VVFNVAEVDNAKEG

-1013 EDLIDSGENPNNQYE
+1013 EDLIDSAENPNNQYE

-1072 RDGTSRQDNGY
+1072 RDGASRQDNGY

-1103 FKTEPISYNAFANAT
+1103 FKTEPISYNVYANAT

-1146 YNGKGASWNDTTVA
+1146 YNGKGASWNDTTTA

-1185 DKKVFKTGYTHN
+1185 DKKVFKTGYTHS
-1197 DQGETGGFS
+1197 DQGETGGFK

-1266 TYNMNGFKRSTDYSD
+1266 TYNMNGFKRNTDYSD

-1376 MTPVTTTQKVSGSKQ
+1376 MTPVTTIQKVSGSKQ

-1483 DAGSAAAPRNV
+1483 DAGSAAAPSNN
-1494 RGGNTKTYSCN
+1494 RGTTGPYLCFGEPCMATGKHNRSKCPYGHSC
-1505 YEIAWKSTNGNMYG
+1505 SGCVTCHTCVNGNYRKP
-1519 VVADPGNSFTWTFDA
+1519 V
-1534 NHSYVIGYPNSRY
+1534 
-1547 YDEKWAYIYDTTNG
+1547 
-1561 YCVSNGRY
+1561 
-1569 QSPNTSF
+1569 
-1576 PQYTLDLFASPI
+1576 TLW
-1588 NSRGDSGLTR
+1588 DS
-1598 NWNASAG
+1598 SKG

-1616 GNRNGGAG
+1616 GNRNGGTG
-1624 GGTTGYE
+1624 GGSVGGTGT
-1631 GSKGF
+1631 KGC
-1636 GYPGKGGTQ
+1636 GYPGTGGTQ
-1645 TGGGAGGNNY
+1645 SAGGSGGSNY
-1655 GQPGQAGSGGSNT
+1655 GLNGVAGCGGSNT

-1695 KDVDDSGGGGGSG
+1695 RDVDDSGGGGGSG
-1708 FINGGSTNGQ
+1708 FINGGTTNGQ

-1754 SGSYTYDRS
+1754 SGNYTYDRS

-1835 TVGEQRS
+1835 AVGEQRS

-1858 FGGGGATDIVLNF
+1858 FGGGGATDIALNF

-1880 AKASGAVVRNGMA
+1880 AKASGAVVRNGIA

-1975 RVHGNGA
+1975 RVHGSGA

-2033 TNGVRSSANKG
+2033 TNGVRNSANKG

-2089 SNIGRMQN
+2089 SNIGKMQN

-2170 SPTGFRFTIDAL
+2170 SPTGHRFTIDDL
-2182 NTRAYIVQHDG
+2182 NNRAYIIQHDG

-2219 DNRNNKLCVWKAT
+2219 DNKNNKLCAWKAT

-2338 VFPFDVTYKGKTI
+2338 VFPFDVTYKGKTF

-2595 DTYKLINKYGSTD
+2595 DTYKLINKYGSAD

-2689 GTRNRYET
+2689 GTRNRYGT

-2787 VSWETAGV
+2787 VSWETAGT

>member
-1 MSKSLK
+1 MNVTFK
-7 RFVSASMAVLITIST
+7 RFLSASLAVVILCTT
-22 ATTNVLAATP
+22 VLTNVYAGTP
-32 SQGGV
+32 SEAAGTAPPNP
-37 SGAPTVSPGNF
+37 SGHPGDGPNMT
-48 PGNGTNPTPRGDHG
+48 PGGDHG
-62 GVRVTVTNMAQAGAS
+62 GVRITVTNMSQAGES
-77 NIAAIELGAS
+77 GIAPIELGAN
-87 YTDAVNQFND
+87 YTAAVDQFNE
-97 LGNLLTKKVW
+97 LGNILTTKVW
-107 MPGDFGLFIVDDD
+107 RPGNYGLIVCDDD
-120 SPATGVI
+120 RNAFGI
-127 NSTTYQTDGVATI
+127 IDSTTFQPAGVATI
-140 KQESGASSISD
+140 AMRSGRTFTSND
-151 KTNLLAWNVYNPG
+151 NYLAWNVYQPG
-164 WSTSWPERDNPGHA
+164 WQTQRPSGDNAEGKPDSYNSEIYEAFLGSTGKSNA
-178 ASYNDELHSL
+178 ASDAMGWVQNVRTIYENYHKGVDNL
-188 FLGPEG
+188 
-194 KSAAAADS
+194 AANPYDS
-202 MNWVNQVKAKFE
+202 TNYEAM
-214 ELHPEYRA
+214 
-222 QGAYKHLFA
+222 FA
-231 QMFGTKENLVD
+231 QMFGNRNNLVD
-242 PFAKFSWAS
+242 PFAQFSWAS
-251 ITPHGDPMYEG
+251 ITPTGDPMYQG
-262 TASAHIMWSHIGM
+262 DATAHIMWSHIGM
-275 KSAVMFYIWACLD
+275 KSAIMYYIWACMD
-288 AGDATS
+288 KGDNAG

-309 DPDNACAVVVEGVV
+309 DPDSACAVVVEGVV
-323 PFYQGGA
+323 PRLENNGA
-330 WSWWTVGAAFEH
+330 WTWYTVGAAFEA
-342 AYPGN
+342 AYAA
-347 SYTAMYRGWND
+347 SYNLMYQGWPNP
-358 SVTTW
+358 STTW
-363 KEAYERVYTG
+363 AQAYSQLYSG
-373 LSNTDTTKTA
+373 LSAPTNKTIY
-383 TLRWL
+383 LRWVL
-388 IDGYFKYGAWVKPNA
+388 HEYFDKNGTWRTPNDV
-403 LPSGTPPKT
+403 GGKT
-412 YCIGLYMRSV
+412 YFIGANMVSK
-422 AGTQLTGYSI
+422 AGTRLTGYSI
-432 HWPLYATSPDSPGD
+432 HWPLYAVSPDGGGTPTK
-446 PGKPNK
+446 PGKT
-452 QDPPGK
+452 DPPGK
-458 FTWKLTPNGTIDK
+458 FTWKLTPSGTIDK

-487 ISQNGWNYNNYAKWE
+487 ISQNGWNYNNYNKWE
-502 QLIRGDSKDS
+502 QLIRGDSKNS
-512 NRMRIYIYHIS
+512 NRMRIYIYHIA
-523 QALPPDTKATR
+523 QALGTETKATR
-534 YQRDQVKAGGAAVTT
+534 YQRDQVKAGGKPVTT
-549 SIDRVTPGDG
+549 SVDRVTPGDG
-559 VIRNIP
+559 IIRNIP
-565 VIIELAN
+565 VLGELAN
-572 GVESRDLTDDEMLT
+572 GVESRDLTDDEMLN

-597 ETIEGPLVNGDTP
+597 ETIEGPLVNGETP
-610 NGVRVSYAIYV
+610 NGVRVTYAIYV

-626 GTGWRAFENDQAE
+626 GTGWRPFENDQAE

-655 DPDGYAE
+655 DPEGYAE

-712 IRSFEQKYTTETCAG
+712 IRDFEQKYTTETCAG
-727 YYSSGQFYTTGDQP
+727 YYSSGQFYTTGDSP
-741 DDGLHQSE
+741 DDGLHQAE

-776 AGASKKE
+776 AGASTKE
-783 PAYPTEYSGTG
+783 PAYPTKYSGSG
-794 VGTKFTT
+794 VGTEFTT

-825 DHTHEEPDGEGGT
+825 DHTHEEPDGEGGSI
-838 TTVEDCDGAETLN
+838 TVEDCGGAETLN

-871 RVGSWEKV
+871 RTGTWEKV

-887 IRANHKDFNSGAT
+887 IRANHKDFNTGAT

-908 TQLTSSIKFEQDYTN
+908 TQLTSSIKFQQDYTN

-931 AHVWRLEKSRMEG
+931 AHVWRLEKSRVEG
-944 IRQLTFEADDS
+944 IRQLTFEADDA

-965 VVFNVAEADNAKEG
+965 VIFNVAEADNAKEG

-986 PTNGDNFVFTATL
+986 PTNADNFVFTATL

-1013 EDLIDSGENPNNQYE
+1013 EDLIDSAENPNNQYE

-1072 RDGTSRQDNGY
+1072 RDGASRQDNGY

-1103 FKTEPISYNAFANAT
+1103 FKTEPISYNVYANAT

-1215 PDIPFVLTYNDID
+1215 PSIPFVLTYNDID

-1266 TYNMNGFKRSTDYSD
+1266 TYNMNGFKRNTDYSD

-1483 DAGSAAAPRNV
+1483 DSGSAAAPSNN
-1494 RGGNTKTYSCN
+1494 RGTTGPYLCDGEACMSTGKHNKSRCPYGHSCSGCRTCHTC
-1505 YEIAWKSTNGNMYG
+1505 ENGNYRKP
-1519 VVADPGNSFTWTFDA
+1519 VSLWNS
-1534 NHSYVIGYPNSRY
+1534 S
-1547 YDEKWAYIYDTTNG
+1547 K
-1561 YCVSNGRY
+1561 
-1569 QSPNTSF
+1569 
-1576 PQYTLDLFASPI
+1576 
-1588 NSRGDSGLTR
+1588 
-1598 NWNASAG
+1598 G

-1616 GNRNGGAG
+1616 GNRNGGTG
-1624 GGTTGYE
+1624 GGSVGGTGT
-1631 GSKGF
+1631 KGY
-1636 GYPGKGGTQ
+1636 GYPGTGGTQ
-1645 TGGGAGGNNY
+1645 SAGGSGGSNY
-1655 GQPGQAGSGGSNT
+1655 GLNGVAGCGGSNT

-1695 KDVDDSGGGGGSG
+1695 RDVDDSGGGGGSG
-1708 FINGGSTNGQ
+1708 FINGGTTNGQ

-1754 SGSYTYDRS
+1754 SGNYTYDRS

-1858 FGGGGATDIVLNF
+1858 FGGGGATDIALNF

-1975 RVHGNGA
+1975 RVHGSGA

-2033 TNGVRSSANKG
+2033 TNGVRNSANKG

-2089 SNIGRMQN
+2089 SNIGKMQN

-2170 SPTGFRFTIDAL
+2170 SPTGHRFTIDDL
-2182 NTRAYIVQHDG
+2182 NNRAYIIQHDG

-2219 DNRNNKLCVWKAT
+2219 DNKNNKLCAWKAT

-2338 VFPFDVTYKGKTI
+2338 VFPFDVTYKGKTF

-2595 DTYKLINKYGSTD
+2595 DTYKLINKYGSAD

-2689 GTRNRYET
+2689 GTRNRYGT

-2787 VSWETAGV
+2787 VSWETAGA

>member
-1 MSKSLK
+1 MNKSLK

-22 ATTNVLAATP
+22 ATTNVFAATP
-32 SQGGV
+32 SQGGG

-62 GVRVTVTNMAQAGAS
+62 GVRVTVTNMTQAGAS
-77 NIAAIELGAS
+77 NITAIELGAS

-120 SPATGVI
+120 SPATGVV

-178 ASYNDELHSL
+178 ASYDDELHSL

-194 KSAAAADS
+194 KSAAAADA
-202 MNWVNQVKAKFE
+202 MNWVNQVKSKFE

-222 QGAYKHLFA
+222 SGAYKHLFA

-388 IDGYFKYGAWVKPNA
+388 IDGYFKHGAWVKPNA

-422 AGTQLTGYSI
+422 SGTQLTGYSI

-523 QALPPDTKATR
+523 QALPTDTKATR
-534 YQRDQVKAGGAAVTT
+534 YQRDQVKAGGTAVTT

-559 VIRNIP
+559 MIRNIP
-565 VIIELAN
+565 VITELAN

-741 DDGLHQSE
+741 DNGLHQAE
-749 INTCIDWKTHVDGV
+749 INTCVDWKTHVDGV

-776 AGASKKE
+776 AGASKNE
-783 PAYPTEYSGTG
+783 PAYPTKYSQEGG
-794 VGTKFTT
+794 VGTEFTT

-851 ESDKTEAEIATIDP
+851 ESDKTAAEIATIDP

-965 VVFNVAEADNAKEG
+965 VIFNVAEADNAKEG

-1013 EDLIDSGENPNNQYE
+1013 EDLIDSAENPNNQYE

-1072 RDGTSRQDNGY
+1072 RDGASRQDNGY

-1103 FKTEPISYNAFANAT
+1103 FKTEPISYNVYANAT

-1215 PDIPFVLTYNDID
+1215 PSIPFVLTYNDID

-1266 TYNMNGFKRSTDYSD
+1266 TYNMNGFKRNTDYSD

-1483 DAGSAAAPRNV
+1483 DSGSAAAPSNN
-1494 RGGNTKTYSCN
+1494 RGTTGPYLCDGEACMSTGKHNKSRCPYGHSCSGCRTCHTC
-1505 YEIAWKSTNGNMYG
+1505 KNGNYRKP
-1519 VVADPGNSFTWTFDA
+1519 VSLWNS
-1534 NHSYVIGYPNSRY
+1534 S
-1547 YDEKWAYIYDTTNG
+1547 K
-1561 YCVSNGRY
+1561 
-1569 QSPNTSF
+1569 
-1576 PQYTLDLFASPI
+1576 
-1588 NSRGDSGLTR
+1588 
-1598 NWNASAG
+1598 G

-1624 GGTTGYE
+1624 GGSVGSTGT
-1631 GSKGF
+1631 KGF
-1636 GYPGKGGTQ
+1636 GYPGTGGTQ
-1645 TGGGAGGNNY
+1645 SAGGSGGTNY
-1655 GQPGQAGSGGSNT
+1655 GLNGVAGCGGSNT

-1695 KDVDDSGGGGGSG
+1695 RDVDDSGGGGGSG

-1740 YTINKEVITYVPVV
+1740 YTINKEVITYVPAV
-1754 SGSYTYDRS
+1754 SGNYTYDRS

-1858 FGGGGATDIVLNF
+1858 FGGGGATDIALNF

-1975 RVHGNGA
+1975 RVHGSGA

-2033 TNGVRSSANKG
+2033 TNGVRNSANKG

-2182 NTRAYIVQHDG
+2182 NTRAYIVEHDG

-2214 DSYTL
+2214 DLYTL
-2219 DNRNNKLCVWKAT
+2219 DNKNNKLCVWKAT

-2250 YAFGDNTC
+2250 YAFGDDTC

-2305 GNGALGL
+2305 GNGALCL
-2312 RNPQKPEGW
+2312 WNPQKPEGW

-2338 VFPFDVTYKGKTI
+2338 VFPFDVTYKGKTF

-2595 DTYKLINKYGSTD
+2595 DTYKLINKYGSAD

-2689 GTRNRYET
+2689 GTRNRYGT

-2787 VSWETAGV
+2787 VSWETAGA